1 MKKKENIRNIKPFL
15 SLPIGRLLVMV
26 FVVQTSVTVGVIS
39 VLTYRSGEQVSQ
51 NFASQLL
58 TQVSQEA
65 RKDLNTYLDNTTRS
79 IKEGQLAANQGII
92 NLSDR
97 EQIKQHLWRQI
108 KLNPQLAG
116 IGYYAGDID
125 FGIAYLRITSNTIK
139 ESVSIYRGVREAKQD
154 QVIFNTNGFN
164 VRRYF
169 STDSQGEPLKLLFQF
184 KHDFRSLQWHQTIQR
199 SGNAGWIPVY
209 LSKIVPFFTLTGF
222 YKVPIGKGKMGVFNT
237 ATLLLTVSEFLQKLN
252 FSPNGQVFIMEGSGE
267 LIGTSVPA
275 EAEVSHR
282 VNGVTTRLHAI
293 DSKDDRTRYV
303 AQQLL
308 KKVHRFSTVS
318 QPVQMQVQVKGETLF
333 VQMKPY
339 RQSGLNWFLV
349 TMIPTA
355 DLMAEFRANQY
366 RTIISISA
374 VALLISAMFAW
385 WFTHRITQ
393 PLQQLTTLS
402 EAITQGEF
410 KEDMPV
416 SNIEEI
422 QRLSHSFHQMVRDL
436 ATAEQLRSAFTKE
449 LEQQVKVKTRLL
461 NEAKE
466 SAEAANQAKS
476 DFLSTMSHELRTP
489 LNVVLGFTQVLQH
502 NPTGLS
508 KTQRSHLQAIYKNG
522 CHLLNLINDIL
533 DLTRIEKGQ
542 ASLTVHPI
550 DLDPFLDSLLAMF
563 SPQASGKGLRLQRIS
578 HPHPRRVILDGR
590 KVQQILMNL
599 MDNGIKFTRQG
610 DITLRVGQWGEEDN
624 ASSPSNPLI
633 TLYIQVEDTGMGM
646 SPSELAQLFQP
657 FTQTNGGQLLK
668 QGVGLGLSISQSLA
682 QLMGGRITVT
692 SELGKGSCFRLE
704 IPCSVATQ
712 QPAGDEHL
720 VTLKSDYHPDLSH
733 YRILVVDDQS
743 DNRMVL
749 AHLLYPLGLEVM
761 EVSNG
766 TDAIHQWQQWH
777 PHLIFM
783 DLRMSDMDGY
793 EATRCIRE
801 LSHHQPEVMNPVI
814 IALTA
819 HILPENHDQAIAAG
833 CDDFMAKPIQAKELY
848 GKLAHYLGIHDI
860 PISEEPSSPLPSPSV
875 LLESLQSMPEE
886 WTRKLHR
893 AANLGHDGLIME
905 LLTQIPS
912 EHQGLAMTLEAW
924 SYGYDFGRVLELIEL
939 TGLENLEEVK
949 FKLNQS

>member
-1 MKKKENIRNIKPFL
+1 
-15 SLPIGRLLVMV
+15 MV
-26 FVVQTSVTVGVIS
+26 FVVQTGVTVGVIS

-65 RKDLNTYLDNTTRS
+65 RKDLNTHLDNSTRS
-79 IKEGQLAANQGII
+79 IKESRLAANQGII

-116 IGYYAGDID
+116 IGYYTGDID
-125 FGIAYLRITSNTIK
+125 FGIAYLRITSKIIK
-139 ESVSIYRGVREAKQD
+139 ESVSIYRGVREVKQD
-154 QVIFNTNGFN
+154 QVIFNTNKFN

-169 STDSQGEPLKLLFQF
+169 STDSQGEPLKLIFQF
-184 KHDFRSLQWHQTIQR
+184 KHDFRSLQWHKTIQR
-199 SGNAGWIPVY
+199 SGDAGWIPIY

-222 YKVPIGKGKMGVFNT
+222 YKVPIGKEKMGYLTT

-252 FSPNGQVFIMEGSGE
+252 FSPNGQVFIIEGSGE

-308 KKVHRFSTVS
+308 KKVRRFSTVS
-318 QPVQMQVQVKGETLF
+318 QPVQMQVQVKGETLS
-333 VQMKPY
+333 VQMTPY
-339 RQSGLNWFLV
+339 RQPGLNWFLV
-349 TMIPTA
+349 TMIPTS

-366 RTIISISA
+366 RTISISA
-374 VALLISAMFAW
+374 VALLISLMFAW
-385 WFTHRITQ
+385 WVTRRVTQ

-402 EAITQGEF
+402 EAIAQGEF
-410 KEDMPV
+410 REDMPV

-422 QRLSHSFHQMVRDL
+422 QRLSHSFRQMVRDL
-436 ATAEQLRSAFTKE
+436 AMGEQLRSTFTKE
-449 LEQQVKVKTRLL
+449 LEQQVKVKTLLL

-466 SAEAANQAKS
+466 SAEAANQAKTN
-476 DFLSTMSHELRTP
+476 FLATMSHELRTP

-522 CHLLNLINDIL
+522 SHLLNLINDIL
-533 DLTRIEKGQ
+533 DLTRIEKGH
-542 ASLTVHPI
+542 ASLAVYPV

-563 SPQASGKGLRLQRIS
+563 RPQASGKGLSLQRIS

-610 DITLRVGQWGEEDN
+610 NITLRVGQWGEEDN

-633 TLYIQVEDTGMGM
+633 TLYIQVEDTGIGM

-692 SELGKGSCFRLE
+692 SELGKGSCLRLE

-712 QPAGDEHL
+712 QPAEYEHP
-720 VTLKSDYHPDLSH
+720 VTLKSDYHPNSH
-733 YRILVVDDQS
+733 YRILVVDDQT

-783 DLRMSDMDGY
+783 DLRMPDMDGY

-819 HILPENHDQAIAAG
+819 HILPKNHDQAIAAG
-833 CDDFMAKPIQAKELY
+833 CDDFIAKPIQVKELY
-848 GKLAHYLGIHDI
+848 GKLAHYLGIHDTL
-860 PISEEPSSPLPSPSV
+860 ISEEPSSLLPSPSV

-939 TGLENLEEVK
+939 TGLENLEGVK